1 MAEESIPYDKYEV
14 QSLLNLTSKS
24 EFKLERI
31 FTMYKVYGAKHFYY
45 NILKKI
51 QIPEKI
57 AKSKYF
63 VYTSKP
69 NDVWTMISFKFYNR
83 IDLWW
88 LIAMFNGIDDTFTP
102 LEANTELVIPTPEY
116 VREVLSSIKAQ
127 V

>member
-1 MAEESIPYDKYEV
+1 MAEESISYDKYEV

-31 FTMYKVYGAKHFYY
+31 FTLYKKYGAKHFYY

-51 QIPEKI
+51 HLPEKI

-69 NDVWTMISFKFYNR
+69 NDIWTMVSYKFYNR

-102 LEANTELVIPTPEY
+102 IEANVELIIPTPEY
-116 VREVLSSIKAQ
+116 VREVLSSIKSQ

>member
-1 MAEESIPYDKYEV
+1 MAEESISYDKYEV

-63 VYTSKP
+63 VYISKP

>member
-1 MAEESIPYDKYEV
+1 MTEESISYDKFEV

-31 FTMYKVYGAKHFYY
+31 FKMYKVYGAKHFYY

-51 QIPEKI
+51 EIPKRI

-63 VYTSKP
+63 VYVSKP

-102 LEANTELVIPTPEY
+102 IEANRELVIPTPEY
-116 VREVLSSIKAQ
+116 VREVLSSIKNQ